1 MAAGQALIRYSERHL
16 GIIEHQFSLPRKS
29 RNYKVMDIMMRH
41 LRFLKRH
48 EPKFRYAIY
57 RAARYE
63 VIPPQTT
70 VFRMGD
76 PADYLYIILKGKVSV
91 QSSMSQYAD
100 IPVVLNTLADG
111 EHFGELSIIDEA
123 RLGEGKDKEAGPA
136 GGQKGKAR
144 ARAATCRTVEAT
156 KVLKI
161 ECLTA

>member
-1 MAAGQALIRYSERHL
+1 MRQNAKGGLAGKRNVAAGQALIRYSERHL

-100 IPVVLNTLADG
+100 IPVILNTLADG
-111 EHFGELSIIDEA
+111 EHFGELSLIDET
-123 RLGEGKDKEAGPA
+123 RLGEGRG
-136 GGQKGKAR
+136 
-144 ARAATCRTVEAT
+144 
-156 KVLKI
+156 
-161 ECLTA
+161 